1 MIRHRPAASRGRSHT
16 DWLDSAHS
24 FSFAD
29 YQDPEAMGFGSLRVI
44 NDDIVGPEA
53 GFPMHPHRDM
63 EIITYVLGG
72 RLEHRDSMGNGSI
85 IGTGDVQVMCAGTGV
100 RHSEWNPSATESVH
114 LLQIWVLPP
123 RRDLPPS
130 YGQRHFPAAAKQ
142 GRWCAIAGGTAGD
155 ALPLHQDLRLLAA
168 LLDGADTLDYSSAP
182 DRQLYLQVAR
192 GHLEL
197 NEQIL
202 QAGDGVAITGAAS
215 LRLHAAVA
223 AEVLLFDMAAPTPG

>member
-1 MIRHRPAASRGRSHT
+1 MIRYRPAASRGRSHS

-44 NDDIVGPEA
+44 NDDLIGPAA

-63 EIITYVLGG
+63 EIITYVLSG

-85 IGTGDVQVMCAGTGV
+85 IGTGV
-100 RHSEWNPSATESVH
+100 RHSEWNPSASEAVH

-123 RRDLPPS
+123 RRDLPPA

-142 GRWCAIAGGTAGD
+142 GRWCAIAGGRAGD
-155 ALPLHQDLRLLAA
+155 ALPLHQDLRLLAT
-168 LLDGADTLDYSSAP
+168 LLNGADVLDYTCAA
-182 DRQLYLQVAR
+182 DRQVYLQVAR

-197 NEQIL
+197 NEHPL
-202 QAGDGVAITGAAS
+202 QAGDGVAITGPTS
-215 LRLHAAVA
+215 LRLHHALA